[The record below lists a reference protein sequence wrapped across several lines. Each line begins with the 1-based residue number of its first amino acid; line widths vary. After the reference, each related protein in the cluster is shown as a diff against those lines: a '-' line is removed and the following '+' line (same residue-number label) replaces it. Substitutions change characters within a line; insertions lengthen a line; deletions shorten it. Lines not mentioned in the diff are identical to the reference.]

1 MKESLSRQE
10 WVMMETLWQG
20 SPMFLSDIMEAMAKS
35 VDWNRSSYLTY
46 LKRMT
51 DKGLIGYDTI
61 RGSRSYYPL
70 VKREDCIENESS
82 YILSKL
88 TEDSTRLLLASM
100 IQKSG
105 LSDKDRDAL
114 QDLIVKLSDDTKKE
128 K

>member
-20 SPMFLSDIMEAMAKS
+20 SPMFLSEIMEAMEKS

-46 LKRMT
+46 LKRMA

-70 VKREDCIENESS
+70 VAREDCIEKESN
-82 YILSKL
+82 YILSKM

-105 LSDKDRDAL
+105 LSDKDRDVL
-114 QDLIVKLSDDTKKE
+114 TELIETLSNGSNKE

>member
-10 WVMMETLWQG
+10 WVMMETLWQRN
-20 SPMFLSDIMEAMAKS
+20 PLFLSEIMEVMATS

-46 LKRMT
+46 LKRMS
-51 DKGLIGYDTI
+51 DKGLIGYKTI
-61 RGSRSYYPL
+61 RGSRSYFPL
-70 VKREDCIENESS
+70 ISRNECIESETN

-105 LSDKDRDAL
+105 LSDKDRNEL
-114 QDLIVKLSDDTKKE
+114 QELITKLNGGAEKE
-128 K
+128 E

>member
-20 SPMFLSDIMEAMAKS
+20 SPMFLSEIMEAMATS

-46 LKRMT
+46 LKRMA
-51 DKGLIGYDTI
+51 DKGLIGYKTI
-61 RGSRSYYPL
+61 RGSRSYFPL
-70 VKREDCIENESS
+70 VKREDCIENESN

-105 LSDKDRDAL
+105 LKDKDRDEL
-114 QDLIVKLSDDTKKE
+114 QELIKKLSVDSEKE